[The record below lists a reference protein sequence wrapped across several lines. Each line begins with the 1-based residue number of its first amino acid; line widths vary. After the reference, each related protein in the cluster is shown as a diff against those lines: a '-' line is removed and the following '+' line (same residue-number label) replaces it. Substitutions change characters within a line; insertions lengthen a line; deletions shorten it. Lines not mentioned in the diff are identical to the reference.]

1 MHGPVPQGDNY
12 ERGMEEKIG
21 LAMGEERRRTLVS
34 VYRAAALELRAA
46 GPICDVQ
53 WTGAWEHGMGCVVHG
68 NNERRGVSRRDAY
81 VCGREKK
88 TTGAVWVNEEVTSSF
103 QGMTPRIAAN
113 DCISRRVGTAHEP

>member
-1 MHGPVPQGDNY
+1 MLSNARTSAS
-12 ERGMEEKIG
+12 RGQLREGYGGKDRVG
-21 LAMGEERRRTLVS
+21 NGGRTLVS
-34 VYRAAALELRAA
+34 AYRAAALELRAA